1 MDISKVIKNSLIV
14 ALFFTVLSAAAFK
27 PGCRMLSSYL
37 GKNNFLCVF
46 EIIFLVVGGIAWA
59 TFSFGI
65 FMLGFQQFKQ
75 REIINNIPSELTNLQ
90 DQNRN
95 LQRHINQSTIDQ
107 RRQLR
112 ELKEQ
117 KDRQLQQQKNRI
129 TELEAELSMER
140 EEVKKFQDKSVE
152 YQKQRENKIKELET
166 KIAQLTNS
174 SEEQSDQ
181 ITISLENISNID
193 DRGGGN
199 QSESLLNKEQIS
211 MCRKAL

>member
-1 MDISKVIKNSLIV
+1 MI
-14 ALFFTVLSAAAFK
+14 
-27 PGCRMLSSYL
+27 
-37 GKNNFLCVF
+37 
-46 EIIFLVVGGIAWA
+46 
-59 TFSFGI
+59 
-65 FMLGFQQFKQ
+65 GFQQFKQ

-199 QSESLLNKEQIS
+199 
-211 MCRKAL
+211 